1 MKRILL
7 LSLMFLMVLSNVT
20 NAKDIYVWTRE
31 TSQGAVYE
39 LYVRE
44 ESCRWIS
51 DQEISADIITIRTD
65 KWGRTVPP
73 LIVEWHFVGFD
84 NPVYFKRDKTTGHD
98 TESFSIKN
106 DAMVIKI
113 YKTVK
118 GILFY
123 DS

>member
-1 MKRILL
+1 MKKVLL

-20 NAKDIYVWTRE
+20 SAKDIYIWTRE

-39 LYVRE
+39 SYVRE

-51 DQEISADIITIRTD
+51 DQEISADIIMIRTD

-84 NPVYFKRDKTTGHD
+84 NPVYFKRDKITGHD
-98 TESFSIKN
+98 TERFSVKD
-106 DAMVIKI
+106 DAMVTKI
-113 YKTVK
+113 YETVK
-118 GILFY
+118 EIIFH